1 MSNPSPRI
9 DEIMNSL
16 DGMSRAEAPPYLWSK
31 VRNRLTPSSSILKPR
46 LAWMAAAMMV
56 FLLLNV
62 ITLRHQRSPQVQTG
76 SGSQSVA
83 NEYSISLPQTY

>member
-1 MSNPSPRI
+1 MNTPLPRI

-31 VRNRLTPSSSILKPR
+31 VRNRLTPPVSMLKPK
-46 LAWMAAAMMV
+46 LAWMAASLVV

-62 ITLRHQRSPQVQTG
+62 ITLRHQRSAETQTG
-76 SGSQSVA
+76 SGSRSVA